1 MCDRVRE
8 QRAARLELTLTI
20 ITPLDGIYSTSDG
33 HPALRSNREAR
44 REVFSARRGSQ
55 PHVATCAS
63 LELTALPTDVSD
75 DL

>member
-20 ITPLDGIYSTSDG
+20 ITPLDGIFSTRNG

-44 REVFSARRGSQ
+44 PNVFSARRGSQ

-63 LELTALPTDVSD
+63 LELSALRTDVFD
-75 DL
+75 DV